1 MPNYENK
8 SLKTKEDLQNRIEEI
23 NNTFRSSSK
32 EYLELLKFQSKFYN
46 YSNRNTKLIYSQNS
60 NAMFVGSYKKW
71 QELGYNVLKGQK
83 GIKVLIPTPIKY
95 INVNGD
101 YIKYSDATKE
111 QQKLSNQ
118 GKLET
123 KSKMSFKVGNVFD
136 IMQTNCP
143 KSDYPKL
150 LIGHPSVEHDRLYN
164 AVKYYAEHKLNVPID
179 EKNMNSLSLRGTYSP
194 IENRIEHNSI
204 LESTQK
210 LSTTIHEISHSILHN
225 DAKQLV
231 GRPVAQVEL
240 EADSLS
246 LMIHE
251 RLGLEVTS
259 AHQSHLIQQYES
271 LKFTGNEAKIV
282 ESLDKVTKT
291 YNGMISEFTNS
302 INEYLTNDIS
312 EDMREIESQDMEY
325 NTEENPDIDFD
336 FEVEDE
342 CMSME

>member
-1 MPNYENK
+1 MLKYENK
-8 SLKTKEDLQNRIEEI
+8 FLKTKEDLQNRIEEI

-32 EYLELLKFQSKFYN
+32 EYLELLRFQSRFYN
-46 YSNRNTKLIYSQNS
+46 YSNRNTKLIYSQNQ

-71 QELGYNVLKGQK
+71 QELGYNILKGQK
-83 GIKVLIPTPIKY
+83 GIKVLIPAPIKY

-101 YIKYSDATKE
+101 YIKYSEATKE

-123 KSKMSFKVGNVFD
+123 KSTMSFKVGNVFD

-164 AVKYYAEHKLNVPID
+164 AVKHYAENKLNVPID

-225 DAKQLV
+225 DEKELV

-259 AHQSHLIQQYES
+259 AHQSHLIQQYEN
-271 LKFTGNEAKIV
+271 LKFSGKEDKII
-282 ESLDKVTKT
+282 ESLDTVSKT
-291 YNGMISEFTNS
+291 YNGMISEFTDS
-302 INEYLTNDIS
+302 INEYLTKDITD
-312 EDMREIESQDMEY
+312 DMREIESQDMEY

>member
-1 MPNYENK
+1 MPKYENK
-8 SLKTKEDLQNRIEEI
+8 FLKTKEDLQNRIEEI
-23 NNTFRSSSK
+23 NNTFRSSSN
-32 EYLELLKFQSKFYN
+32 EYLELLRFQSKFYN
-46 YSNRNTKLIYSQNS
+46 YSNRNTKLIYSQNQ

-101 YIKYSDATKE
+101 YIKYSEATKE
-111 QQKLSNQ
+111 HQKLSNQ

-164 AVKYYAEHKLNVPID
+164 AVKYYAENKLNVPID
-179 EKNMNSLSLRGTYSP
+179 EKNLNSLSLRGTYSP
-194 IENRIEHNSI
+194 TENRIEHNSI

-225 DAKQLV
+225 DEKELV

-259 AHQSHLIQQYES
+259 AHQSHLIDQYET
-271 LKFTGNEAKIV
+271 LKFTGNEDKII
-282 ESLDKVTKT
+282 ESLDKVSKT
-291 YNGMISEFTNS
+291 YNDMISKFTDS
-302 INEYLTNDIS
+302 INEYLSNDMY
-312 EDMREIESQDMEY
+312 EGQEEVESQNVEY
-325 NTEENPDIDFD
+325 EAEENFDIEYDFGT
-336 FEVEDE
+336 ENE
-342 CMSME
+342 CINME